1 MFTTPSGGETMK
13 YAKVVLCLF
22 FIFLA
27 VTPCVE
33 AKSKRKFSEF
43 FDDNVIYTRLRTK
56 FMADK
61 AVHSK
66 DIKIK
71 VDRGTVTLIGHV
83 EDQQQINRA
92 IEIAE
97 QLNGVKEVKAYL
109 LLKEMDSTQNST
121 ATHSKIKRKKQSS
134 KNLDEENLE
143 PLPEWLKIKTKG
155 IILWKIF

>member
-1 MFTTPSGGETMK
+1 MK
-13 YAKVVLCLF
+13 RTKAFLYLF
-22 FIFLA
+22 FVLLIL
-27 VTPCVE
+27 TPCIE
-33 AKSKRKFSEF
+33 AKNKRKFSEF
-43 FDDNVIYTRLRTK
+43 FDDNVIYTRLRAK

-61 AVHSK
+61 TVHSK

-71 VDRGTVTLIGHV
+71 VERGTVTLIGHV

-143 PLPEWLKIKTKG
+143 PLPE
-155 IILWKIF
+155 